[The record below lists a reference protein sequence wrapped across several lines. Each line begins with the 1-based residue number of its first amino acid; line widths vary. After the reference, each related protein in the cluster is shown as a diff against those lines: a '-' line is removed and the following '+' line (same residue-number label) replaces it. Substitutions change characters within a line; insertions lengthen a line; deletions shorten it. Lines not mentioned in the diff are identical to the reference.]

1 MKMPYLATTTD
12 TVTVLSWLVEVD
24 GPIKRGEPLLEIET
38 DKSIMEVESYTTGTL
53 CEIHVQPGDEVVVG
67 ELIATIEVEG

>member
-1 MKMPYLATTTD
+1 MKKIEMKMPYLATTTD

-38 DKSIMEVESYTTGTL
+38 DK
-53 CEIHVQPGDEVVVG
+53 
-67 ELIATIEVEG
+67 